1 METQYAVYL
10 GKEQQNGFT
19 GFHAEKNFFCV
30 VEIFDGYTLEQGEDL
45 MSALAQAGSAAF
57 DSLAGFD
64 ASISGILRRHNI
76 PLDTS
81 VATGYAKDNVLFLK
95 TVGSGEIYIH
105 RGKATER
112 IMFGNTMAS
121 GQCTA
126 ADTFIFTT
134 SFFTQSLKG
143 VQRIKDCLHSRR
155 PLAEYPDYIK
165 SQIGE
170 EDDTGAVALIVLAG
184 DRSTKTDVMG
194 DPSDM
199 LPVNSHDPASNLSS
213 GMRNFFMKV
222 PYKKPIIG
230 AVLGVC
236 VIALLWNVLGGWVS
250 KKSGGP
256 TTDLSKVEQLVSDM
270 EAAKDDRAKA
280 LDLAEQ
286 ARDELNVMKKT
297 DAVTALMRKVGQLED
312 EVLARETHEP
322 QDFYELTI
330 EEKSAKGIR
339 FNLAAEMSYILD
351 EQGKVYLF
359 SLEKK
364 SFLKRSYGKPF
375 SSGTVIAGDE
385 KKAYVLDPAVGVIE
399 LLDGGTSKVVIKKD
413 EAWKNIGGMQLYN
426 GNIYI
431 LERDGGDIFK
441 YPVFSEGF
449 GDRTSYFKGSY
460 DVIGDTSTFAID
472 SSVYVSTDDQIAKY
486 TSGLKDEEQFAF
498 PQKQVHITKV
508 IAHSEEEGV
517 SVWSKDTGTI
527 YRFTKDGVYQKQI
540 ASSVFKSGSD
550 VEVYNKAAFVLKD
563 NKIYR
568 VAL

>member
-81 VATGYAKDNVLFLK
+81 VATGYANGDVLFLK

-121 GQCTA
+121 GKSNTG
-126 ADTFIFTT
+126 DTFIFTT
-134 SFFTQSLKG
+134 SFFSQSLKG
-143 VQRIKDCLHSRR
+143 IQRIKDCFHSHK
-155 PLAEYPDYIK
+155 PLSEYPDYIK

-170 EDDTGAVALIVLAG
+170 EDDTGAVALVVQTDERLV
-184 DRSTKTDVMG
+184 KTDMV
-194 DPSDM
+194 DVPPDM
-199 LPVNSHDPASNLSS
+199 LPANSYAPKRTPSVRD
-213 GMRNFFMKV
+213 FFVKL
-222 PYKKPIIG
+222 PYKKPLIG
-230 AVLGVC
+230 VVLGVC

-250 KKSGGP
+250 KKSGGVI
-256 TTDLSKVEQLVSDM
+256 TDLSKVEQLVTDM
-270 EAAKDDRAKA
+270 EGAKDDRVKA

-286 ARDELNVMKKT
+286 ARDELKVMKKT
-297 DAVTALMRKVGQLED
+297 EAVNTLIRKIGELED
-312 EVLARETHEP
+312 EVLVREIHEP

-330 EEKSAKGIR
+330 EEKTAKGIR
-339 FNLAAEMSYILD
+339 FNLTAEMSYILD

-364 SFLKRSYGKPF
+364 SFLKRTYGKTF
-375 SSGTVIAGDE
+375 SPTAVIAGDE
-385 KKAYVLDPAVGVIE
+385 KKVYVLDPAVGVIE
-399 LLDGGTSKVVIKKD
+399 LLDGGTSKVVVKKD
-413 EAWKNIGGMQLYN
+413 DAWKNIGGMHLYN
-426 GNIYI
+426 GNIYV
-431 LERDGGDIFK
+431 LEREGGDIFK

-460 DVIGDTSTFAID
+460 DVISDTSTFAID
-472 SSVYVSTDDQIAKY
+472 SSVYVSTDDQITKY
-486 TSGLKDEEQFAF
+486 TSGLKDEVQFIF
-498 PQKQVHITKV
+498 PQKQVRITKV
-508 IAHSEEEGV
+508 IAHPEEDGV
-517 SVWSKDTGTI
+517 SIWNKDAGTI
-527 YRFTKDGVYQKQI
+527 YRFSKDGTYQKQI
-540 ASSVFKSGSD
+540 VSSIFKTGSD
-550 VEVYNKAAFVLKD
+550 VEVYNKAAFVLKE